1 MSLRLVL
8 ALGLLLGALAGPA
21 AAEQYALLVG
31 VSAYP
36 TLAPQRQLKGPR
48 QDVLGLRQAL
58 LQRGFEAQRIQVL
71 ADGVDGAA
79 LPTHAAILAALATL
93 ARQAQPGDR
102 VVLLFAGHGSQ
113 QPTDGSVA
121 AARDE
126 PDGLNETFLPRDVG
140 RWDGERGTVANALTD
155 TTLRESIDR
164 ISDRGA
170 FVWALFDACH
180 SATLVRGG
188 DEASGL
194 RLRQVQPGDLGIGD
208 KLLARHRPG
217 TGRPGVLP
225 ATTAATTA
233 AMTAAMTAATTAA
246 AIAAN
251 PRPSQR
257 APAVY
262 FYAAQSTD
270 AAVELPLPLGL
281 KGAPTQGLFSFAVAR
296 ALASGQPMTY
306 RQLFQHV
313 LYQYNDVLQARSTP
327 LYAGDGLDQPVLGQ
341 RAPVHRQWPL
351 ENTRDGLRVPAGSLD
366 GLSVG
371 ARFALLADPL
381 APGPVRWANG
391 SLAELVAVAVEAGQS
406 ALAVQP
412 PAGAA
417 LPRGAWVRL
426 LSNPPAYTLRVA
438 EDLSACPADCGP
450 RSLPHEALRA
460 ALARLRRDGVPGV
473 AAQWVAAADS
483 PDVTLRVLPRALHYR
498 LIGDALADSLSDA
511 GAQLPTVGI
520 TLPPSG
526 DPQAAAAA
534 LVRQI
539 GDELHALARERNL
552 LRLAAMLPPR
562 NPITD
567 LAATL
572 TLHPAQNRGQPP
584 SVPQTLS
591 AEQSP
596 LLRPGDGL
604 SLRLRNLGPGAVD
617 ATLLLLDAEHGITV
631 LYPRDPAESNRL
643 EAGAAT
649 EIPDLSIE
657 ARSTGL
663 ERLVVLWV
671 PARTQREARN
681 FSLLQQPPLS
691 RTRGATDPALQAL
704 LDACFADHQTRGGV
718 PAWPADG
725 LGMRVFTVR
734 IRP

>member
-1 MSLRLVL
+1 MSPRRVL
-8 ALGLLLGALAGPA
+8 ALGLLLAALAGPA

-31 VSAYP
+31 VSAYERLP
-36 TLAPQRQLKGPR
+36 PQRQLKGPR

-58 LQRGFEAQRIQVL
+58 LQRGFEPQRIQVL
-71 ADGVDGAA
+71 ADGVDGAT

-140 RWDGERGTVANALTD
+140 SWDGERGTVANALTD
-155 TTLRESIDR
+155 TTLREAIDR

-208 KLLARHRPG
+208 KLLARLRPG
-217 TGRPGVLP
+217 TGRPTALP
-225 ATTAATTA
+225 ATITAPTAATA
-233 AMTAAMTAATTAA
+233 AAT
-246 AIAAN
+246 
-251 PRPSQR
+251 PRPGQR

-262 FYAAQSTD
+262 FYAAQSTE
-270 AAVELPLPLGL
+270 AAVELLLPLGL
-281 KGAPTQGLFSFAVAR
+281 KDAPTQGLFSFAVTR

-327 LYAGDGLDQPVLGQ
+327 LYSGDGLDQPVLGQ

-381 APGPVRWANG
+381 APGPLRGAAGAVI
-391 SLAELVAVAVEAGQS
+391 ELVAVAVEAGQT
-406 ALAVQP
+406 ALALQP
-412 PAGAA
+412 PAGASP
-417 LPRGAWVRL
+417 PRGAWVRL

-450 RSLPHEALRA
+450 SSPPHEALRA

-473 AAQWVAAADS
+473 AMQWVAATDS
-483 PDVTLRVLPRALHYR
+483 PDLTLQVLPRALRYR

-511 GAQLPTVGI
+511 GAQSPTVGV
-520 TLPPSG
+520 TLRPAG
-526 DPQAAAAA
+526 DLQAAAAA
-534 LVRQI
+534 LARQI
-539 GDELHALARERNL
+539 GEDLHALARERNL
-552 LRLAAMLPPR
+552 LRLAATLPPS
-562 NPITD
+562 NPITN
-567 LAATL
+567 LATTL
-572 TLHPAQNRGQPP
+572 TLHPAQQPLAL
-584 SVPQTLS
+584 QTLS
-591 AEQSP
+591 TEQSP
-596 LLRPGDGL
+596 LLRRGDGL
-604 SLRLRNLGPGAVD
+604 SLRLHNLGHGAVD
-617 ATLLLLDAEHGITV
+617 VTLLLLDADHGITV

-657 ARSTGL
+657 ARTTGL
-663 ERLVVLWV
+663 ERLVVVWV

-691 RTRGATDPALQAL
+691 RTRGSTDPALQAL

-718 PAWPADG
+718 PALPADG
-725 LGMRVFTVR
+725 LGMQVFTVR
-734 IRP
+734 VRP